1 MKRRDF
7 LKSAGILSSVSFIP
21 FAGFATRNLDF
32 YNESLIE
39 EVGIQLFSVPLMLEK
54 DFEQGIELLVN
65 MGFKKLELFGPYPF
79 SSVSNKEHWAA
90 LTPRLGFSGSGYFGK
105 TETEV
110 KRILDNY
117 GLSVPSIH
125 TDLDTLEA
133 HMPDIAKAKEVL
145 DFEFLVLPALPAEKR
160 VTMDDY
166 RKTAELFNS
175 IGKSARQVGLK
186 FAYHNHGYGLS
197 ELEGQIPMQYLI
209 ENTDPDWVF
218 LEMDLFWTTAG
229 RAEPLDY
236 LKNYP
241 GRYHLMHVKDMK
253 TKQNFSGDGGDP
265 GQWMELFPHMCSA
278 GDGVLDLEKIIPQAI
293 ESGVKHF
300 IVEQDMVQDPAVAL
314 QKSIDYLKSL

>member
-7 LKSAGILSSVSFIP
+7 VKSAGILSSVSLIP
-21 FAGFATRNLDF
+21 FGGFAARDLDF
-32 YNESLIE
+32 YNDSLIE

-54 DFEQGIELLVN
+54 DFEKGIELLSN
-65 MGFKKLELFGPYPF
+65 MGFKKLELYGPYPF

-105 TETEV
+105 TETEI
-110 KRILDNY
+110 KRILDKY

-125 TDLDTLEA
+125 TDLDTLEN
-133 HMPDIAKAKEVL
+133 HMIDLAKAKDTL
-145 DFEFLVLPALPAEKR
+145 GFEYIVLPALPPEKR
-160 VTMDDY
+160 ASMNDY
-166 RKTAELFNS
+166 RKTADLFNS
-175 IGKSARQVGLK
+175 IGKSARQAGLK
-186 FAYHNHGYGLS
+186 FAYHNHGYGLN

-229 RAEPLDY
+229 RAEPLEY

-253 TKQNFSGDGGDP
+253 SKQNFSGDGGDP
-265 GQWMELFPHMCSA
+265 GQWMELFPYMCSA
-278 GDGVLDLEKIIPQAI
+278 GEGVLDLEKIIPQAI

>member
-145 DFEFLVLPALPAEKR
+145 DFEFIVLPALPAEKR